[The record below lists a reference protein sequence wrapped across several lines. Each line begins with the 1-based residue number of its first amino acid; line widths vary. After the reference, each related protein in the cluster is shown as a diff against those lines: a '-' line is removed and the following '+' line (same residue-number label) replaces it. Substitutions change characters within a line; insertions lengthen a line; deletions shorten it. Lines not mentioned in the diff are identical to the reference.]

1 MANKMAHVAEYKK
14 KTLNYLVKL
23 IKEYPIVGAVN
34 MENLPA
40 QQLQAMRAQLRNKVV
55 LAMTKRRLM
64 KLALEK
70 SKDEKKGIEKLE
82 ESLKGMPALIF
93 TKDSHFKLSKILQK
107 NKSSAPARAGQTA
120 TRDIM
125 VNKGS
130 TGFAPGPI
138 IAELGMVGIK
148 TGVEGGKVSIR
159 DDTIIVREGEQ
170 IKPKVAEILTRLG
183 ITPMEVGLDLMAA
196 YEDGIIYSRDILSID
211 DKEYMQRLN
220 NAVRNAFNLAFDIAY
235 TTNENIPLLIG
246 KAFNDSKALGLSQK
260 IFDGGIV
267 EELLARAE
275 RSMLSLKDTA
285 KLEVREKAAVEK
297 TEEKVEEKPKTEVK
311 EEKKETHEKKAIKKE
326 HQKVEEI
333 KEEKP
338 KIEEKAA
345 DVDKKVGE
353 MVKKTR
359 EFIEG
364 KKATAEDILEE
375 VKEQS
380 KAEKKNESEEK
391 EEEMSIAHGFLK
403 KKEEKEQEEIEGL
416 AKELVKKGTLRK

>member
-40 QQLQAMRAQLRNKVV
+40 PQLQAMRAQLRNKVV
-55 LAMTKRRLM
+55 LAMTKKRLM

-311 EEKKETHEKKAIKKE
+311 EEK
-326 HQKVEEI
+326 
-333 KEEKP
+333 
-338 KIEEKAA
+338 EEKAA

-380 KAEKKNESEEK
+380 KAEQKNESEEK